1 MDIVTMFI
9 SIWLEWTVGIL
20 SRSRINDSLHIK
32 FVCEVLILYLIFV
45 GLSSPTRY
53 NHVPMVTQAAPT
65 LQLQPQLIAQVS
77 CPVAIFFLL

>member
-1 MDIVTMFI
+1 MDRDTLGFRQGVILMIVHTIHTNVICEMLI
-9 SIWLEWTVGIL
+9 S
-20 SRSRINDSLHIK
+20 
-32 FVCEVLILYLIFV
+32 YLIFV

-77 CPVAIFFLL
+77 CPIANIFLL

>member
-1 MDIVTMFI
+1 MVGMD
-9 SIWLEWTVGIL
+9 
-20 SRSRINDSLHIK
+20 RDSLGFCQGAILMIVYTLNL
-32 FVCEVLILYLIFV
+32 FVKCWILYLIFV